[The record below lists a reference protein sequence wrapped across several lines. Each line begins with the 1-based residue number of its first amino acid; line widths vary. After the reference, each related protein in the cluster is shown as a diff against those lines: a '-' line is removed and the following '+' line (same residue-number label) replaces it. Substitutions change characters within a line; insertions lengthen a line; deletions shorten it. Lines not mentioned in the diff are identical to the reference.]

1 MMILMRW
8 GQVFLAGGL
17 IARLGQMMMLSMKR
31 GKIFLIWWLISRLV
45 VMVRF
50 EWWKVLF
57 AGWMIIR

>member
-1 MMILMRW
+1 MILMRW

-50 EWWKVLF
+50 EWWKVIL